1 MKPLETATMVIPED
15 RDAFQTAITNS
26 VAMRPDGGQVL
37 LITTPVTT
45 PATLAANKTTAVKTE
60 RINQQ
65 RNGKLIFPIPLFFI
79 SINGS
84 IEVW

>member
-45 PATLAANKTTAVKTE
+45 PATLAANKTTAIKTE
-60 RINQQ
+60 
-65 RNGKLIFPIPLFFI
+65 KDKPTAEWEAYIPHSAVFHF
-79 SINGS
+79 NK
-84 IEVW
+84 WFY